1 MPVALDTSALIEA
14 EKTGSFEH
22 VLPPAESGP
31 FYVPAMAAVEFLAG
45 THPPVRDDLRY
56 RALLLYEA
64 RIKPIVEK
72 FSEPDAMQLAALV
85 AELARNGQQ
94 MKFFDA
100 AIAAGVMSRGD
111 KLITAD
117 GDFDRLGKRITLL
130 KI

>member
-1 MPVALDTSALIEA
+1 
-14 EKTGSFEH
+14 
-22 VLPPAESGP
+22 
-31 FYVPAMAAVEFLAG
+31 MAAVEFLAG

-56 RALLLYEA
+56 RALLLYQA
-64 RIKPIVEK
+64 RIKPIVEN

-85 AELARNGQQ
+85 AELTRKGQQ

-100 AIAAGVMSRGD
+100 AIAAGVMARGE

-117 GDFDRLGKRITLL
+117 GDFDRLRKRIAIL